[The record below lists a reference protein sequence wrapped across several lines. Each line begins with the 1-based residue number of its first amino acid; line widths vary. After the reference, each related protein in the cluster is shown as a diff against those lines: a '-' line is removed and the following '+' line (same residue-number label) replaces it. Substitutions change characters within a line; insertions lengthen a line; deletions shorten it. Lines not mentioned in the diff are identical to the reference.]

1 MAIPAEIR
9 NPRTGQSMI
18 FRKTAGETNGELLQV
33 ECYHQPG
40 GPKEPVHTHPLQE
53 SRFEIL
59 SGRLAFDL
67 AGTVR
72 TAGAGE
78 VVTIPAGA
86 RHCFWNGGDEVAHYL
101 QEFRPALDSERFFR
115 TLFQLAGEGRI
126 NERGMPSPLALA
138 VLVPSMGNAIRPI
151 RPPWPVLRGL
161 AWLLT
166 PLARL
171 RGVAVPAPESERA
184 STTGSDTNHHRTELE
199 PLLARTRESFLALL
213 DGVSDGD
220 LRRPSGNP
228 AWTIGAVL
236 YHLVWSLEA
245 LPKEVAR
252 ARRGKGMYNFPR
264 IIRDPASA
272 MIARRGARGQTVNG
286 LRESY
291 EAAYAAA
298 LRTLETLTDEDLS
311 LGARFWGEGFFD
323 IWSLYAAQ
331 ADHLA
336 EHGGHVREGL
346 PQPTPAPRQ
355 ENVPLSER
363 R

>member
-1 MAIPAEIR
+1 MVHAREIR
-9 NPRTGQSMI
+9 NPRTGQSMT
-18 FRKTAGETNGELLQV
+18 FLTTARETNGELLRI
-33 ECYHQPG
+33 ECFHEPR

-59 SGRLAFDL
+59 AGQLAFDL
-67 AGTVR
+67 DGSLRVAAAGD
-72 TAGAGE
+72 
-78 VVTIPAGA
+78 VVTIAAGT
-86 RHCFWNGGDEVAHYL
+86 RHCFWNDSDEVAHYL

-115 TLFQLAGEGRI
+115 TLFHLAGEGRI

-138 VLVPSMGNAIRPI
+138 VLVPSMGNAIRPV
-151 RPPWPVLRGL
+151 RPPWPVLRAL
-161 AWLLT
+161 ALLLS

-171 RGVAVPAPESERA
+171 RGVAARDTETVSARPPRTGTSHNRA
-184 STTGSDTNHHRTELE
+184 ELE
-199 PLLARTRESFLALL
+199 LLLARTRESFLTLL
-213 DGVSDGD
+213 AGVADDD

-228 AWTIGAVL
+228 AWTNGAVL

-245 LPKEVAR
+245 LPEEVAR
-252 ARRGKGMYNFPR
+252 ARWGKGMYNFPR

-272 MIARRGARGQTVNG
+272 VIARRGARGQTVSS
-286 LRESY
+286 LRERY
-291 EAAYAAA
+291 EAAFAAA
-298 LRTLETLTDEDLS
+298 FRTLETLTDDDLG

-346 PQPTPAPRQ
+346 PNPTPAPR
-355 ENVPLSER
+355 EEPAPLSER